1 MSARV
6 LTSNKNGRVLELTLN
21 RADALN
27 AFNDALYLA
36 FAEALRSAEAD
47 TSIAGVLLTGAGRAF
62 SAGQDIA
69 ELGDARSHEE
79 RQRDGF
85 TPFIE
90 ALESF
95 SKPLIAAVN
104 GLGVGIGTTLL
115 LHCDLVIMGQ
125 SGRLR
130 VPFTALGLTA
140 EAGSSQLLADRIG
153 WQKAADMLYT
163 SRWMNAEEAVEC
175 GLALK
180 CVADTDLLAEA
191 RQMAGAIAAMPVASL
206 QATKRILLE
215 ARLDA
220 TRAARARENEAFAE
234 LVGGPANREA
244 LAAMAEK
251 RVPDFSGM

>member
-1 MSARV
+1 MSEV
-6 LTSNKNGRVLELTLN
+6 LKSEQNGRVLELTLN
-21 RADALN
+21 RPDALN
-27 AFNDALYLA
+27 AFNDALYNAVAAALA
-36 FAEALRSAEAD
+36 KAETD
-47 TSIAGVLLTGAGRAF
+47 TSIACVLLTGAGRAF

-69 ELGDARSHEE
+69 ELGDPRSHEQ

-85 TPFIE
+85 SPFIE
-90 ALESF
+90 TLEAF

-115 LHCDLVIMGQ
+115 LHCDMVFMGT

-153 WQKAADMLYT
+153 WQKAADLLYT
-163 SRWMNAEEAVEC
+163 SRWMSAEEAVES

-180 CVADTDLLAEA
+180 CVADTALLTEA
-191 RQMAGAIAAMPVASL
+191 RQAAQDIAAMPVISL
-206 QATKRILLE
+206 QATKQVLLA
-215 ARLDA
+215 ARLNA
-220 TRAARARENEAFAE
+220 IRAARAQENETFAK

-251 RVPDFSGM
+251 RPADFSNL